1 MEKLIETVLE
11 ELRDTN
17 LHSAA
22 GRQAIVKAIMKKIRS
37 GKGFFLNMN
46 IIDGERVPGQT
57 DKEEEAK
64 WICKHCGESTFYVEY
79 DYIGSGTNHLQCDLK
94 ETKHFADDF
103 HEGKDGDND
112 YVYSGDLKDSES
124 KDKTL
129 HFTFDADTG
138 DWVDQHGNREESVEI
153 TQTVDMPPPKMIY
166 KATTGDKKDIKL
178 PNLKR
183 QAYNELSA
191 DGLPPGG
198 DAQAVRDANKLA
210 EEIAEGSADLGYI
223 FETPDGGETLYRR
236 KVGESE
242 RELISKKDFQE
253 YSRNRESVKVNDTKK

>member
-22 GRQAIVKAIMKKIRS
+22 GRQAIVRGIMKEIRS

-46 IIDGERVPGQT
+46 SIDGERVPGET

-64 WICKHCGESTFYVEY
+64 WVCKHCGESTFYVEY
-79 DYIGSGTNHLQCDLK
+79 DYIGSGANHLQCDLK

-103 HEGKDGDND
+103 HEGRDGD
-112 YVYSGDLKDSES
+112 YVYSGDLKD
-124 KDKTL
+124 
-129 HFTFDADTG
+129 A
-138 DWVDQHGNREESVEI
+138 Q
-153 TQTVDMPPPKMIY
+153 Q
-166 KATTGDKKDIKL
+166 
-178 PNLKR
+178 
-183 QAYNELSA
+183 QAYSELSA

-198 DAQAVRDANKLA
+198 DAQVTRDANKLA
-210 EEIAEGSADLGYI
+210 EEIAGGSVDLGYI
-223 FETPDGGETLYRR
+223 FESPDGGETLYKR
-236 KVGESE
+236 KVGESK

>member
-22 GRQAIVKAIMKKIRS
+22 GRQAIVRGIMKEIRS

-46 IIDGERVPGQT
+46 SIDGERVPGQT

-64 WICKHCGESTFYVEY
+64 WVCEHCGESTFYVEY
-79 DYIGSGTNHLQCDLK
+79 DYIGSGANHLQCDLK

-112 YVYSGDLKDSES
+112 YVYSGDLKD
-124 KDKTL
+124 
-129 HFTFDADTG
+129 A
-138 DWVDQHGNREESVEI
+138 Q
-153 TQTVDMPPPKMIY
+153 Q
-166 KATTGDKKDIKL
+166 
-178 PNLKR
+178 

-198 DAQAVRDANKLA
+198 DAQATRDANKLA
-210 EEIAEGSADLGYI
+210 EEIAGGSVDLGYI
-223 FETPDGGETLYRR
+223 FESPDGGETIYRR

-242 RELISKKDFQE
+242 RELISKENWKE
-253 YSRNRESVKVNDTKK
+253 YNRNRQGVKIHDTKK

>member
-37 GKGFFLNMN
+37 KTGWYLNLN
-46 IIDGERVPGQT
+46 TIDGERVPEQT

-64 WICKHCGESTFYVEY
+64 WVCEHCGESTFEVEY
-79 DYIGSGTNHLQCDLK
+79 DYIGSNYNHLQCDLK
-94 ETKHFADDF
+94 ETKHFANDF
-103 HEGKDGDND
+103 HDGKDGDNN
-112 YVYSGDLKDSES
+112 YVYSGDLKD
-124 KDKTL
+124 
-129 HFTFDADTG
+129 A
-138 DWVDQHGNREESVEI
+138 Q
-153 TQTVDMPPPKMIY
+153 Q
-166 KATTGDKKDIKL
+166 
-178 PNLKR
+178 

-198 DAQAVRDANKLA
+198 DAQATRDAQKLA
-210 EEIAEGSADLGYI
+210 EEIAGGSVDLGYI
-223 FETPDGGETLYRR
+223 FESPDGGETIYRR

-242 RELISKKDFQE
+242 RELISKENWKE
-253 YSRNRESVKVNDTKK
+253 YNRNRQGVKIHDTKK

>member
-22 GRQAIVKAIMKKIRS
+22 GRQAVVRAIMKKIRS

-46 IIDGERVPGQT
+46 SIDGERVPGQT

-112 YVYSGDLKDSES
+112 YVYSGDLKD
-124 KDKTL
+124 
-129 HFTFDADTG
+129 A
-138 DWVDQHGNREESVEI
+138 Q
-153 TQTVDMPPPKMIY
+153 Q
-166 KATTGDKKDIKL
+166 
-178 PNLKR
+178 

-198 DAQAVRDANKLA
+198 DAQATRDAQKLA

-223 FETPDGGETLYRR
+223 FESPDGGETLYRR
-236 KVGESE
+236 KVGESK

>member
-22 GRQAIVKAIMKKIRS
+22 GRQAIVRGIMKEIRS

-46 IIDGERVPGQT
+46 SIDGERVPGQT

-79 DYIGSGTNHLQCDLK
+79 DYIGSGANHLQCDLK

-112 YVYSGDLKDSES
+112 YVYSGDLKD
-124 KDKTL
+124 
-129 HFTFDADTG
+129 A
-138 DWVDQHGNREESVEI
+138 Q
-153 TQTVDMPPPKMIY
+153 Q
-166 KATTGDKKDIKL
+166 
-178 PNLKR
+178 

-198 DAQAVRDANKLA
+198 DAQATRDAQKLA

-223 FETPDGGETLYRR
+223 FESPDGGETLYRR
-236 KVGESE
+236 KVGESK

>member
-37 GKGFFLNMN
+37 KTGWYLNMN
-46 IIDGERVPGQT
+46 TIDGGVPEVG

-64 WICKHCGESTFYVEY
+64 WVCEHCGESTFEVEY
-79 DYIGSGTNHLQCDLK
+79 DYIGSNYNHLQCDLK
-94 ETKHFADDF
+94 ETKHFANDF
-103 HEGKDGDND
+103 HEGKDGDNN
-112 YVYSGDLKDSES
+112 YVYSGDLKD
-124 KDKTL
+124 
-129 HFTFDADTG
+129 A
-138 DWVDQHGNREESVEI
+138 Q
-153 TQTVDMPPPKMIY
+153 Q
-166 KATTGDKKDIKL
+166 
-178 PNLKR
+178 

-198 DAQAVRDANKLA
+198 DAQATRDANKLA
-210 EEIAEGSADLGYI
+210 EEIAGGSVDLGYI
-223 FETPDGGETLYRR
+223 FESPDGGETIYRR

-242 RELISKKDFQE
+242 RELISKENWKE
-253 YSRNRESVKVNDTKK
+253 YNRNRQGVKIHDTKK

>member
-17 LHSAA
+17 LHSAG
-22 GRQAIVKAIMKKIRS
+22 GRQAIVRAIMKEIRS

-46 IIDGERVPGQT
+46 SIDGERVPGQT

-64 WICKHCGESTFYVEY
+64 WVCEHCGESTFYVEY
-79 DYIGSGTNHLQCDLK
+79 DYIGSGANHLQCDLK

-112 YVYSGDLKDSES
+112 YVYSGDMKE
-124 KDKTL
+124 
-129 HFTFDADTG
+129 
-138 DWVDQHGNREESVEI
+138 V
-153 TQTVDMPPPKMIY
+153 
-166 KATTGDKKDIKL
+166 
-178 PNLKR
+178 
-183 QAYNELSA
+183 
-191 DGLPPGG
+191 
-198 DAQAVRDANKLA
+198 NKLA

-236 KVGESE
+236 KVGEDKK
-242 RELISKKDFQE
+242 ELISKEDFQE
-253 YSRNRESVKVNDTKK
+253 YTRNRSGVKVDDTKR

>member
-22 GRQAIVKAIMKKIRS
+22 GRQAIVRGIMKEVRS

-103 HEGKDGDND
+103 HEGRDGD
-112 YVYSGDLKDSES
+112 YVYSGDLKD
-124 KDKTL
+124 
-129 HFTFDADTG
+129 A
-138 DWVDQHGNREESVEI
+138 Q
-153 TQTVDMPPPKMIY
+153 Q
-166 KATTGDKKDIKL
+166 
-178 PNLKR
+178 
-183 QAYNELSA
+183 QAYSELSA

-198 DAQAVRDANKLA
+198 DAQVTRDANKLA
-210 EEIAEGSADLGYI
+210 EEIAGGSADLGYI
-223 FETPDGGETLYRR
+223 FESPDGGETLYKR
-236 KVGESE
+236 KVGESK

>member
-22 GRQAIVKAIMKKIRS
+22 GRQAIVRGIMKEIRS

-46 IIDGERVPGQT
+46 SIDGERVPGQT

-64 WICKHCGESTFYVEY
+64 WVCEHCGESTFYVEY
-79 DYIGSGTNHLQCDLK
+79 DYIGSGANHLQCDLK

-112 YVYSGDLKDSES
+112 YVYSGDLKD
-124 KDKTL
+124 
-129 HFTFDADTG
+129 A
-138 DWVDQHGNREESVEI
+138 Q
-153 TQTVDMPPPKMIY
+153 Q
-166 KATTGDKKDIKL
+166 
-178 PNLKR
+178 

-198 DAQAVRDANKLA
+198 DAQVTRDANKLA
-210 EEIAEGSADLGYI
+210 EEIAGGSADLGYI
-223 FETPDGGETLYRR
+223 FESPDGGETLYKR

-253 YSRNRESVKVNDTKK
+253 YSRNRESVKVDDTKK

>member
-22 GRQAIVKAIMKKIRS
+22 GRQAIVRGIMKEIRS

-46 IIDGERVPGQT
+46 SIDGERVPGQT

-64 WICKHCGESTFYVEY
+64 WVCEHCDESTFYVEY
-79 DYIGSGTNHLQCDLK
+79 DYIGSGANHLQCDLK

-112 YVYSGDLKDSES
+112 YVYSGDLKD
-124 KDKTL
+124 
-129 HFTFDADTG
+129 A
-138 DWVDQHGNREESVEI
+138 Q
-153 TQTVDMPPPKMIY
+153 Q
-166 KATTGDKKDIKL
+166 
-178 PNLKR
+178 

-198 DAQAVRDANKLA
+198 DAQATRDANKLA
-210 EEIAEGSADLGYI
+210 EEIAGGSVDLGYI
-223 FETPDGGETLYRR
+223 FESPDGGKTIYRR

-242 RELISKKDFQE
+242 RELISKENWKE
-253 YSRNRESVKVNDTKK
+253 YNRNRQGVKIHDTKK

>member
-22 GRQAIVKAIMKKIRS
+22 GRQAVVRAIMKKIRS

-46 IIDGERVPGQT
+46 SIDGERVPGQT

-79 DYIGSGTNHLQCDLK
+79 DYIGSGANHLQCDLK

-112 YVYSGDLKDSES
+112 YVYSGDLKD
-124 KDKTL
+124 
-129 HFTFDADTG
+129 A
-138 DWVDQHGNREESVEI
+138 Q
-153 TQTVDMPPPKMIY
+153 Q
-166 KATTGDKKDIKL
+166 
-178 PNLKR
+178 

-198 DAQAVRDANKLA
+198 DAQATRDAQKLA

-223 FETPDGGETLYRR
+223 FESPDGGETIYRR

-242 RELISKKDFQE
+242 RELISKENWKE
-253 YSRNRESVKVNDTKK
+253 YNRNRQGVKIHDTKK